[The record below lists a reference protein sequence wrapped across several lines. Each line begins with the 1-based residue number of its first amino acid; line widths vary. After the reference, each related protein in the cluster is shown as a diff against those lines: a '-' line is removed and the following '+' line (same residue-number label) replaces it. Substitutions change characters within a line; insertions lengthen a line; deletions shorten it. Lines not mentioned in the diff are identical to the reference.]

1 MFQVNNRPMAE
12 SETFYEMLWDC
23 PQCATQGLL
32 GSSHRHCPTCGT
44 AQDPSKRY
52 FPKPG
57 EEVEARN
64 HRFAGVDWTCAYC
77 ETPNSRAAAH
87 CVNCG
92 AGQDGS
98 QPVALVQDTQTPT
111 PPPPPTHAAPEP
123 RAGWRSPWR
132 WITLG
137 ILVLV
142 AGWIW
147 MFTQKHETT
156 ATVSQRN
163 WVREVQVEQ
172 FMPIS
177 QTAWCDSL
185 PGDAYDI
192 SRSREQ
198 RSTRQVPDGQTC
210 HDERV
215 DKGDGTFVKNRVCAP
230 RYRSE
235 PVYDLQCRYRVNRW
249 SGVGAHQASQAD
261 AALPFWP
268 TAGPGIPIAPP
279 SLGASPHSPPSPGG
293 ALRLGDQREGAR
305 TEQYTLELSAAG
317 KRWTC
322 TVPEAV
328 WSRYAEGATVP
339 LQVRMTG
346 GADCGSLR

>member
-1 MFQVNNRPMAE
+1 MAE
-12 SETFYEMLWDC
+12 SETYYEMLWDC

-32 GSSHRHCPTCGT
+32 GSTHRHCPTCGT

-57 EEVEARN
+57 EEVEVRN
-64 HRFAGVDWTCAYC
+64 HRFTGVDWTCAYC
-77 ETPNSRAAAH
+77 ETPNARAAVH

-98 QPVALVQDTQTPT
+98 KPVALVQDHAGAPPS
-111 PPPPPTHAAPEP
+111 PPPAAPPPGPAP
-123 RAGWRSPWR
+123 RPWWRQWWR
-132 WITLG
+132 WALLG
-137 ILVLV
+137 VLMLV
-142 AGWIW
+142 ALWAW
-147 MFTQKHETT
+147 MFTQKHETL

-172 FMPIS
+172 FMPVS
-177 QTAWCDSL
+177 QSDWCDSI
-185 PGDAYDI
+185 PADAYEI
-192 SRSREQ
+192 TRSREQ

-215 DKGDGTFVKNRVCAP
+215 DKGDGTFVKNRVCTP

-249 SGVGAHQASQAD
+249 SNVGARKASQAD

-268 TAGPGIPIAPP
+268 TAGPGIPIASDIP
-279 SLGASPHSPPSPGG
+279 
-293 ALRLGDQREGAR
+293 LRLGNQREGTR
-305 TEQYTLELSAAG
+305 SEHYTLELSTQG
-317 KRWTC
+317 KHWTC
-322 TVPEAV
+322 SVPEAV

-339 LQVRMTG
+339 LKVRMTG